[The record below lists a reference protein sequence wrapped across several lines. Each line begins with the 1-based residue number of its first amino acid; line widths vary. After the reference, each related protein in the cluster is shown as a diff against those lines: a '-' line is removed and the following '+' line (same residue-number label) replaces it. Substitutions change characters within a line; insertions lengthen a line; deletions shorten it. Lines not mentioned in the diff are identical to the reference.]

1 MASSKDDNSY
11 IRAAYSRRPV
21 SERPSYRQS
30 RNRGRIWSIIIV
42 LLLIIILVGGAVWL
56 YFINRHVGGEE
67 AVIEQEVKPPAAEA
81 KSSQQGAENKV
92 ASSNANA
99 ASSNTAPSNA
109 NATPSNE
116 DEFASILKELAGTE
130 ESHKAGGGAP
140 GATGKEKGGV
150 AAAATAA
157 PTATSAPAPAAIST
171 PAPTPEQAPVP
182 PKELTKELATLEEQA
197 KKAEQ
202 AAKQLNKATG
212 QLLKQ
217 EKETT
222 ALMSKAETATR
233 ENLSS
238 LNKEAAAEGGENE
251 NALAAT
257 PPPPPVAEKTPVQAA
272 FPKTVTVQ
280 PGDSLSTIAKRVYG
294 DMNKWRLIYK
304 ANQDQLKDPNALLV
318 GMKLTIPAPQE

>member
-1 MASSKDDNSY
+1 
-11 IRAAYSRRPV
+11 
-21 SERPSYRQS
+21 
-30 RNRGRIWSIIIV
+30 
-42 LLLIIILVGGAVWL
+42 VWL

-67 AVIEQEVKPPAAEA
+67 AVIEQEVNPPAAEA
-81 KSSQQGAENKV
+81 KSSQQGAKNKV
-92 ASSNANA
+92 ASSNTNA

-140 GATGKEKGGV
+140 GATGKEKGGI

-171 PAPTPEQAPVP
+171 PEQAPVP
-182 PKELTKELATLEEQA
+182 PKELTKELATLEEQT

-222 ALMSKAETATR
+222 ALMSKAETKTR

-257 PPPPPVAEKTPVQAA
+257 PPPPPPVAEKAPVQAA